1 MSLSPL
7 PTLSDTKT
15 ELDKLVALR
24 DNLDSRIEDLLSEI
38 QKLDGV
44 VLIQDQ
50 TSELFRQLID
60 KEIVDGVKAVESLLS
75 EGLTAVFDDQ
85 DLSISSEI
93 NVSRGK
99 VSVDLITT
107 HKNDDGLEISGV
119 TNESFGGAVATVQSV
134 LMRVIVMLRRGLRP
148 VLLLDESLPAFDE
161 NYVVNMG
168 KFLSLICKRLGM
180 DILLVTHN
188 PALVECSDHAYRI
201 SKVNGK
207 AVFNKE
213 K

>member
-1 MSLSPL
+1 MSFQPP
-7 PTLSDTKT
+7 PTLSKIKTKV
-15 ELDKLVALR
+15 DKLVALR
-24 DNLDSRIEDLLSEI
+24 DNLDTRIEDLQEEI
-38 QKLDGV
+38 RELEGV
-44 VLIQDQ
+44 VLILDQ

-60 KEIVDGVKAVESLLS
+60 KEIIDGVKAVESLLS
-75 EGLTAVFDDQ
+75 EGLSAVFDDQ
-85 DLSISSEI
+85 DLSVSSEVS
-93 NVSRGK
+93 VSRGK

-107 HKNDDGLEISGV
+107 HLKENGLEIRGS
-119 TNESFGGAVATVQSV
+119 TTDNFGGAVATVQSV
-134 LMRVIVMLRRGLRP
+134 LMRIIVMLRRGLRP
-148 VLLLDESLPAFDE
+148 MLLLDESLPAFDE

-168 KFLSLICKRLGM
+168 KFLSLICKRLGI

-188 PALVECSDHAYRI
+188 PSLVECSDHAYRI

>member
-1 MSLSPL
+1 MSFQPP
-7 PTLSDTKT
+7 PTLSKIKTKV
-15 ELDKLVALR
+15 DKLVALR
-24 DNLDSRIEDLLSEI
+24 DNLDTRIEDLQEEI
-38 QKLDGV
+38 RELEGV
-44 VLIQDQ
+44 VLILDQ

-60 KEIVDGVKAVESLLS
+60 KEIIDGVKAVESLLS
-75 EGLTAVFDDQ
+75 EGLSAVFDDQ
-85 DLSISSEI
+85 DLSVSSEVS
-93 NVSRGK
+93 VSRGK
-99 VSVDLITT
+99 VSVDLVTT
-107 HKNDDGLEISGV
+107 HKKEDGLEVRGT
-119 TNESFGGAVATVQSV
+119 TNESFGGAIATVQSV

-168 KFLSLICKRLGM
+168 KFLSLICDRLGM

-188 PALVECSDHAYRI
+188 PLLVESSDHAYRI

>member
-7 PTLSDTKT
+7 PTLSNTKT
-15 ELDKLVALR
+15 QLDKVVALR
-24 DNLDSRIEDLLSEI
+24 DNLDTRIVDLLKEI
-38 QKLDGV
+38 QELEGV
-44 VLIQDQ
+44 ILILDQ

-75 EGLTAVFDDQ
+75 EGLSAVFDDQ
-85 DLSISSEI
+85 ELSISSDVS
-93 NVSRGK
+93 VSRGK

-107 HKNDDGLEISGV
+107 HKKEDGLEISGS

-148 VLLLDESLPAFDE
+148 VLLLDESLPAFDD

-168 KFLSLICKRLGM
+168 NFLSLICKRLGM

-188 PALVECSDHAYRI
+188 PSLVECSDHAYRI

>member
-1 MSLSPL
+1 MTLTPL
-7 PTLSDTKT
+7 PTLDTVKT
-15 ELDKLVALR
+15 KLDKVVALR
-24 DNLDSRIEDLLSEI
+24 DDLDGRIEDLLTEI
-38 QKLDGV
+38 QRLEGV
-44 VLIQDQ
+44 VLILDQ
-50 TSELFRQLID
+50 TNELFRQLID
-60 KEIVDGVKAVESLLS
+60 KEIIDGVKAVESLLS

-85 DLSISSEI
+85 DLSVSSEVS
-93 NVSRGK
+93 VSRGK
-99 VSVDLITT
+99 VSVDLITS
-107 HKNDDGLEISGV
+107 HKKEDGLEIKGN
-119 TNESFGGAVATVQSV
+119 TADNFGGAIATVQSV

-148 VLLLDESLPAFDE
+148 ILLLDESLPAFDE

-168 KFLSLICKRLGM
+168 KFLSLICKRLGI

>member
-7 PTLSDTKT
+7 PTLSSTKT
-15 ELDKLVALR
+15 QLDKVVALR
-24 DNLDSRIEDLLSEI
+24 DNLDTRIDDLLKEI
-38 QKLDGV
+38 QELEGV
-44 VLIQDQ
+44 ILILDQ

-60 KEIVDGVKAVESLLS
+60 TEIVDGVKAVESLLS
-75 EGLTAVFDDQ
+75 EGLSAVFDDQ
-85 DLSISSEI
+85 ELSISSDVS
-93 NVSRGK
+93 VSRGK

-107 HKNDDGLEISGV
+107 HKKEDGLEISGS

-148 VLLLDESLPAFDE
+148 VLLLDESLPAFDD

-168 KFLSLICKRLGM
+168 NFLSLICKRLGM

-188 PALVECSDHAYRI
+188 PSLVECSDHAYRI